1 MGNQKIVNYL
11 KKKYIKR
18 KNLFLLT
25 SFYSLI
31 FPFSCLTF
39 ASDTANNYEEKIN
52 NPLINQF
59 KHKNYLFEGKTIPNL
74 VPITSGEIKTNSQL
88 FNTKGYVKIKGPK
101 INLTVKD
108 ADAKDL
114 LLSLANVGNYGLVF
128 VPSSEE

>member
-11 KKKYIKR
+11 KKKYINR

-31 FPFSCLTF
+31 FPFSCLTL

-74 VPITSGEIKTNSQL
+74 VPLTSGEIKTNSQL

-108 ADAKDL
+108 ADAKDY
-114 LLSLANVGNYGLVF
+114 ATMRRN
-128 VPSSEE
+128 